1 MIPYPSSGLKMLADR
16 VLGSVVPA
24 LGSKFTMSDTA
35 MLAMLMSALAEE
47 MEFGVARRLT
57 DIESMKNLIQLAQTA
72 GVDIPEP
79 DSMVENDYT
88 MSRIN
93 DIHDAYTRTLISLH
107 VEVENSEDFSEINR
121 AIWQYLAAA
130 AERHKLP
137 L

>member
-16 VLGSVVPA
+16 VLGSVVP
-24 LGSKFTMSDTA
+24 LLESKFAMSDTA
-35 MLAMLMSALAEE
+35 MLAMLMAALAEE

-57 DIESMKNLIQLAQTA
+57 DIESMKTLIQSAQAA
-72 GVDIPEP
+72 GVDVPEP
-79 DSMVENDYT
+79 DLIVDNDYT
-88 MSRIN
+88 LTRIN
-93 DIHDAYTRTLISLH
+93 DIHDAYTRTVISLH

>member
-1 MIPYPSSGLKMLADR
+1 
-16 VLGSVVPA
+16 
-24 LGSKFTMSDTA
+24 
-35 MLAMLMSALAEE
+35 LAMLMAALAEE

-57 DIESMKNLIQLAQTA
+57 DIESMKTLIQSAQAA
-72 GVDIPEP
+72 GVDVPEP
-79 DSMVENDYT
+79 DLIVDNDYT
-88 MSRIN
+88 LTRIN
-93 DIHDAYTRTLISLH
+93 DIHDAYTRTVISLH

>member
-16 VLGSVVPA
+16 VLGSVVPL
-24 LGSKFTMSDTA
+24 LGSKFAVSDTA
-35 MLAMLMSALAEE
+35 MLAMLMAALAEE

-57 DIESMKNLIQLAQTA
+57 DIESMKTLIQSAQAA
-72 GVDIPEP
+72 GVDVPEP
-79 DSMVENDYT
+79 DLIADNDYT
-88 MSRIN
+88 LTRIN

-107 VEVENSEDFSEINR
+107 VEVENSEDYSEINR

>member
-16 VLGSVVPA
+16 VLGSVVPL
-24 LGSKFTMSDTA
+24 LGSKFAVSDTA
-35 MLAMLMSALAEE
+35 MLAMLMAALAEE

-57 DIESMKNLIQLAQTA
+57 DIESMKTLIQSAQAA
-72 GVDIPEP
+72 GVDVPEP
-79 DSMVENDYT
+79 DLIVDNDYT
-88 MSRIN
+88 LTRIN
-93 DIHDAYTRTLISLH
+93 DIHDAYTRTVISLH